1 MSEHNF
7 NYLKSH
13 EIEKLLNQFNTRY
26 LNSTRNK
33 VMIELFIASG
43 LTLSEMINLTW
54 SDIDLQEGILKVVKE
69 DQVERKLKITDEVI
83 THLSEWQQGQLEE
96 IGEVEFVFTTG
107 AGNKLNPSQ
116 VRTMIDTYAKKANI
130 QEEEQQFYEREEEQ
144 IDMFDDTYLKK
155 RVNPTALRNTFAVNK
170 LKEGNTINQ
179 IANLLGHVNPS
190 NIRYYKN
197 VVENKD

>member
-1 MSEHNF
+1 MAKTNF
-7 NYLKSH
+7 NYLKSD

-83 THLSEWQQGQLEE
+83 IHLLEWQQRQLEE
-96 IGEVEFVFTTG
+96 IEEVGFVFTTG
-107 AGNKLNPSQ
+107 TGNKLNPSQ
-116 VRTMIDTYAKKANI
+116 VRTMIDNYAKKANI
-130 QEEEQQFYEREEEQ
+130 QEEEQRFYEREEDQ

-155 RVNPTALRNTFAVNK
+155 RINPTALRNTFAVNK
-170 LKEGNTINQ
+170 LKEGNNINQ
-179 IANLLGHVNPS
+179 IAKLLGHVNPS
-190 NIRYYKN
+190 NIRHYKN
-197 VVENKD
+197 VIESEY